1 MINSQEILRL
11 IDDRLLLLHTNEPF
25 HLDIDDCREQFQQS
39 YSLFDK
45 IECVTQL
52 WFDTQSKWIFV
63 RSALA
68 CLIGANDD
76 RVLLH
81 DLQQKFSAADQ
92 AFRVRIQR
100 DVTWKVE
107 DSFLG

>member
-25 HLDIDDCREQFQQS
+25 HLDIDDCREQ
-39 YSLFDK
+39 
-45 IECVTQL
+45 
-52 WFDTQSKWIFV
+52 
-63 RSALA
+63 
-68 CLIGANDD
+68 
-76 RVLLH
+76 
-81 DLQQKFSAADQ
+81 LQQKFSAADQ